1 MRLTSYLTALPR
13 DISFV
18 KSLSLSYIYIITYIF
33 KKIKKDLLLGGEDG
47 SQTHDLLNAIQT
59 LSQLSYIPIYLWCLE
74 WDSNPQ
80 NAVFE
85 TATYAIPS
93 PRHIKERKS
102 VDSSYNGFAPP
113 VYTALRI

>member
-47 SQTHDLLNAIQT
+47 SRTHDLLNAIQT
-59 LSQLSYIPIYLWCLE
+59 LSQLSYIPIYLVPRVGLE
-74 WDSNPQ
+74 PTKCR
-80 NAVFE
+80 F
-85 TATYAIPS
+85 
-93 PRHIKERKS
+93 
-102 VDSSYNGFAPP
+102 
-113 VYTALRI
+113 

>member
-47 SQTHDLLNAIQT
+47 SRTHDLLNAIQT
-59 LSQLSYIPIYLWCLE
+59 LSQLSYIPIYIWCLG
-74 WDSNPQ
+74 WDLNPQ
-80 NAVFE
+80 NAGFE
-85 TATYAIPS
+85 SATYAN
-93 PRHIKERKS
+93 S
-102 VDSSYNGFAPP
+102 VTKAY
-113 VYTALRI
+113 

>member
-47 SQTHDLLNAIQT
+47 SRTHDLLNAIQT
-59 LSQLSYIPIYLWCLE
+59 LSQLSYNPILAEGRISYRKRFEPLLGTSLWL
-74 WDSNPQ
+74 SGI
-80 NAVFE
+80 NA
-85 TATYAIPS
+85 
-93 PRHIKERKS
+93 
-102 VDSSYNGFAPP
+102 
-113 VYTALRI
+113 

>member
-47 SQTHDLLNAIQT
+47 SRTHDLLNAIQA
-59 LSQLSYIPIYLWCLE
+59 LSQAELHPHIFMVPRVGLE
-74 WDSNPQ
+74 PTECS
-80 NAVFE
+80 F
-85 TATYAIPS
+85 
-93 PRHIKERKS
+93 
-102 VDSSYNGFAPP
+102 
-113 VYTALRI
+113 